1 MESKIARYSL
11 EVSAMK
17 IMIMSI
23 FVSAILVALISG
35 TVVTVIGVVLGW
47 NTSIQ
52 FSNGFFWASA
62 IMVLFGFISFQGYH
76 QQVTVWPPIQLN
88 HNERSSLLAADTFR
102 GKNLMAIFGISGL
115 LLFGLSILISRLF

>member
-1 MESKIARYSL
+1 
-11 EVSAMK
+11 
-17 IMIMSI
+17 MIMSI

-35 TVVTVIGVVLGW
+35 SVVTGIGIVLGW

-62 IMVLFGFISFQGYH
+62 MMFLFGFISFQGYR
-76 QQVTVWPPIQLN
+76 QQVTVWPPVQLN
-88 HNERSSLLAADTFR
+88 PDERSSLLDADTFR

-115 LLFGLSILISRLF
+115 LLFGASYLTPRLF